1 MNNKEI
7 KEMDNVIAALGEIT
21 LLKSSVN
28 SFDENISIT
37 LADKTISKILS
48 QSEIFDLIE
57 KVQKIKLSI
66 HDLNVDLL
74 GLASKVSKIP
84 NLAEEKV
91 EPVKKVVKK
100 VISKGKE
107 QNNSAVNNNP
117 IVNNV
122 LDYLQDIIEEGDKGN
137 E

>member
-1 MNNKEI
+1 MSNKEI

-37 LADKTISKILS
+37 LADKTIAKILT

-84 NLAEEKV
+84 NLVEEKK

-100 VISKGKE
+100 VTSKDKDV
-107 QNNSAVNNNP
+107 SNP
-117 IVNNV
+117 IINNV
-122 LDYLQDIIEEGDKGN
+122 LDYLQDIIEEGEKNN